1 MSFLPYLPG
10 CVAMLSGG
18 ASAGRSAPGECLTG
32 AAVREHGRRPW
43 VGLGPRP
50 RRGSRGRPRPCSLI
64 DADALRARLLPHLV
78 RLDHVVGL
86 DVVERPQPD
95 AALVSVADLGRV
107 VLEPL
112 ERVDGEALA
121 HHLAAPQHPGTCV
134 AADDARAHERTGDV
148 AEPAGTEHLAH
159 LCGTELDL
167 LVLRLEHALEG
178 RLDII
183 DRLVDH
189 RV

>member
-18 ASAGRSAPGECLTG
+18 ASAGRSAPGEYPRG
-32 AAVREHGRRPW
+32 ASIRGHGRGPW

-50 RRGSRGRPRPCSLI
+50 RRAGSRGRPRPRPRI
-64 DADALRARLLPHLV
+64 DADALRARLFPHLV
-78 RLDHVVGL
+78 RLDHVIDL

-95 AALVSVADLGRV
+95 AALVTVADLGRI

-121 HHLAAPQHPGTCV
+121 HHLGAPQHPGSRA
-134 AADDARAHERTGDV
+134 AADDARPHERTGDV
-148 AEPAGTEHLAH
+148 AEPAGAEHLAH

-167 LVLRLEHALEG
+167 SLIHISEPTRLG
-178 RLDII
+178 MISY
-183 DRLVDH
+183 
-189 RV
+189 